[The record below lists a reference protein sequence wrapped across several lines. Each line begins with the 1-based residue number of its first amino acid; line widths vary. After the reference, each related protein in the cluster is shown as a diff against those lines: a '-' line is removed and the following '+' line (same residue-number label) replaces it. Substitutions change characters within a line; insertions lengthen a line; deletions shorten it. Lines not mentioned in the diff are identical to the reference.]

1 MCQGCVGNVFGLI
14 GGMRPGLTRR
24 RFLAT
29 AAGAATVAPR
39 ALSAAVPVS
48 DGADLIFKGGPILPI
63 AGDARYV
70 EALAIKDGRIAAV
83 GAADAVM
90 GLQAPSTIIVDLDGR
105 ALLPGFIDPHQHTM
119 TGALINAIFID
130 CGYTKYKTRDALLAF
145 LREKA
150 AGAPAGQWLL
160 FTGFD
165 NLLQGGDLMMADL
178 DAISKDHPILV
189 YYINMHTAAGNA
201 AAFAAAQIPDDIG
214 ALPGRRPVR
223 PRPLR
228 QAQRHDLRGD
238 GAEEIRRG
246 HPEDHTPI
254 RGEGGGRLAEGQR
267 ELRQHLRPRGGRA
280 GVRQYPRR
288 LRAGCGHLALSRQHQ
303 PDVRIR

>member
-90 GLQAPSTIIVDLDGR
+90 GLQAPSTKIVDLDGR

-150 AGAPAGQWLL
+150 AGALPAS
-160 FTGFD
+160 GFCSP
-165 NLLQGGDLMMADL
+165 AST
-178 DAISKDHPILV
+178 ISSR
-189 YYINMHTAAGNA
+189 AA
-201 AAFAAAQIPDDIG
+201 
-214 ALPGRRPVR
+214 
-223 PRPLR
+223 
-228 QAQRHDLRGD
+228 
-238 GAEEIRRG
+238 
-246 HPEDHTPI
+246 T
-254 RGEGGGRLAEGQR
+254 
-267 ELRQHLRPRGGRA
+267 
-280 GVRQYPRR
+280 
-288 LRAGCGHLALSRQHQ
+288 
-303 PDVRIR
+303 